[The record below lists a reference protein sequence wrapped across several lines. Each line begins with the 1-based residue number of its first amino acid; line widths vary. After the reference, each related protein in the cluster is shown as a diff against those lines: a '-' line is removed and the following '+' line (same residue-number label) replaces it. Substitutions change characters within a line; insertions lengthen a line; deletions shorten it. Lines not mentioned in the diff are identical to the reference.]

1 MAHPIND
8 PLYNK
13 LDYIRNGMFSSART
27 QFALLLEEGC
37 TVQQLAIITGQMQ
50 SAIARA
56 YTAAT
61 MEVVSGFAGQVP
73 QPPNWN
79 TFPDPPAGE
88 APPADDN
95 NPFR

>member
-1 MAHPIND
+1 MPHPID
-8 PLYNK
+8 QPLYNK

-61 MEVVSGFAGQVP
+61 MEVVSGFSGQV
-73 QPPNWN
+73 QGPPNWN
-79 TFPDPPAGE
+79 TFPDPPTP
-88 APPADDN
+88 PPADDN
-95 NPFR
+95 NPFEVT

>member
-1 MAHPIND
+1 MPRHPIDN

-37 TVQQLAIITGQMQ
+37 TVQQLAVITGQMQ

-56 YTAAT
+56 YTTAT
-61 MEVVSGFAGQVP
+61 MDVVSGCAGQVP
-73 QPPNWN
+73 PPPNWN
-79 TFPDPPAGE
+79 TFPDPPAT
-88 APPADDN
+88 PADDN
-95 NPFR
+95 NPFA